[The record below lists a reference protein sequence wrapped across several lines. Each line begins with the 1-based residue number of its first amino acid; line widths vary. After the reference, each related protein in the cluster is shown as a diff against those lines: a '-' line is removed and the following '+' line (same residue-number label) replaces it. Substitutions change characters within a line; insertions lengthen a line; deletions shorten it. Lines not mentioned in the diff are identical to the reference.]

1 MPMIHMGTLGV
12 EHLTSCTVFCVN
24 SSNSRSQCLAFTGD
38 AAAFRFRLPT
48 WIFTMTNAL
57 KHQPY
62 PRDKGRLFGGP
73 ALVTW
78 LMASNALVPDAVSA
92 QPPTAY
98 RQVAEAA
105 GIPAQLLYAVA
116 QTESNTQLSIGY
128 YPWPWTLNVN
138 GKPLR
143 FETQELACQAI
154 HTAIAQE
161 GIYAVDIGLTQQ
173 NWGYIGRTRF
183 REPCEALNPLPNLQS
198 AALLLRQYYKQT
210 GDWISAA
217 GMYHRPAGGEPARL
231 YRSKITLR
239 LKGMV
244 ADR

>member
-1 MPMIHMGTLGV
+1 
-12 EHLTSCTVFCVN
+12 
-24 SSNSRSQCLAFTGD
+24 
-38 AAAFRFRLPT
+38 
-48 WIFTMTNAL
+48 MTNAL
-57 KHQPY
+57 KRQLHS
-62 PRDKGRLFGGP
+62 KAKARLLGGA
-73 ALVTW
+73 ALATW
-78 LMASNALVPDAVSA
+78 LMASNVLVLDAASA

-128 YPWPWTLNVN
+128 YPWPWTLNVK

-143 FETQELACQAI
+143 FETQELACKAI
-154 HTAIAQE
+154 HRAIAQE

-173 NWGYIGRTRF
+173 NWGYIGRARF
-183 REPCEALNPLPNLQS
+183 REPCDALEPLPNLQS
-198 AALLLRQYYKQT
+198 AALLLRQYYQQT

-231 YRSKITLR
+231 YRSKITLH